1 MERKMQKK
9 RNREKLES
17 MGCKDEGWKY
27 KAKRNTG

>member
-17 MGCKDEGWKY
+17 MRCKNECKG
-27 KAKRNTG
+27 KRNTG